1 MNISRLFKP
10 RTKEEEEEED
20 EGKKK
25 TLHFRWKERIYIDTA
40 RLSTGR
46 KYSRLKSLTL
56 AACLDL
62 NTRFIIEIKSSQ
74 NGGAFKIW
82 KALMRTL

>member
-1 MNISRLFKP
+1 M
-10 RTKEEEEEED
+10 D
-20 EGKKK
+20 
-25 TLHFRWKERIYIDTA
+25 IDTA
-40 RLSTGR
+40 RLSRGR

-56 AACLDL
+56 AASLDW